1 MKLLKVLI
9 KNSKIKNKETGLIFL
24 LHGYGSNEK
33 DLFSFSEFLP
43 KNNHI
48 ISFQAPKELEK
59 NCYSWYDIYFND
71 NSVKSYNVKQARVSI
86 EIIYNNIIHY
96 SNLFNHVGKIT
107 LIGFSQGAILSWA
120 LGINYPDKIN
130 KLVLLSGYF
139 NDELINNKS
148 NELKELKC
156 FISHGIYDQVIPI
169 EVARDSIKKIEKYNI
184 NYEFNEYPEAHG
196 VSNQNLNDIINWLS
210 N

>member
-1 MKLLKVLI
+1 MNLLKALI

-48 ISFQAPKELEK
+48 ISFQAPRELEK

-71 NSVKSYNVKQARVSI
+71 NSVKSYNVEQARESI
-86 EIIYNNIIHY
+86 DIVYNNIIYY
-96 SNLFNHVGKIT
+96 SNLFNLFGKIT
-107 LIGFSQGAILSWA
+107 LIGFSQGAILSWS
-120 LGINYPDKIN
+120 LGINYAGKIN

-139 NDELINNKS
+139 NEELIKNTS
-148 NELKELKC
+148 NELKELNC
-156 FISHGIYDQVIPI
+156 FISHGIHDQVIPI
-169 EVARDSIKKIEKYNI
+169 ELARDSIKKIEKYNF
-184 NYEFNEYPEAHG
+184 NYQFNEYPEAHG
-196 VSNQNLNDIINWLS
+196 LSNQNLNDLIDWLS
-210 N
+210 P